1 MDDKQIVRFKYDP
14 ETDEKYISI
23 TELQSYL
30 SFIYQVLL
38 NKQSGLDYLDED
50 TINTIFPFLI
60 SQFDE
65 STFTDDL
72 NIDKEKLN

>member
-30 SFIYQVLL
+30 SLMI
-38 NKQSGLDYLDED
+38 
-50 TINTIFPFLI
+50 
-60 SQFDE
+60 
-65 STFTDDL
+65 
-72 NIDKEKLN
+72 